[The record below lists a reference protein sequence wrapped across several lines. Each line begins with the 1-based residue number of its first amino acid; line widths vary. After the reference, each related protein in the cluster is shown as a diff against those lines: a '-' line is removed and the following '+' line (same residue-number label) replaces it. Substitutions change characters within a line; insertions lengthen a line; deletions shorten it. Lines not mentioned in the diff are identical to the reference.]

1 MSLPFLH
8 PGLVFAI
15 FCLSLHS
22 LSSECLSCGVMVTQ
36 QILVLSFWVRI
47 PAAQHEKAVMRPP
60 FSLNR
65 SSCRQSSRTLPR
77 ERRAFSGERR
87 GGIPG
92 SLFPG
97 GFSGFPAHAAGGGRC
112 GRFGPVRA
120 GNGALGVF
128 FLHLGGGVRRALRRF
143 VQFPGEERQRL
154 CGFIG
159 RGAGLP
165 VVFLFF
171 HTNVRLADLAV

>member
-1 MSLPFLH
+1 MFELWCNGNTADFGSVVLGSNPGSSTRKGGHATAFFVEPELLPAILPDPA
-8 PGLVFAI
+8 PGKK
-15 FCLSLHS
+15 
-22 LSSECLSCGVMVTQ
+22 G
-36 QILVLSFWVRI
+36 
-47 PAAQHEKAVMRPP
+47 
-60 FSLNR
+60 
-65 SSCRQSSRTLPR
+65 
-77 ERRAFSGERR
+77 FSGMRR